1 MSTIEATPLKLRIVN
16 YLQQQIHQIHQ
27 QGPLYSSAY
36 NDIRVVDAHF
46 HTNSWYLYIYIHSV
60 KDVFFVQM
68 RIGGG
73 VWLWVVVQ
81 MISNAI
87 FQPRV
92 QTSSNSL
99 RKSNFSPRWSRL
111 GVMISG
117 KRSTCR
123 GMPDMAIFD
132 QKTSKMAE
140 LRIEHAVFMV
150 FQVYILYI
158 YIEIMQISGDIPW
171 IFMVN
176 QWFFTNSKNCPFVIL
191 VLPLPANTSPF
202 SFQKKRHRL
211 YVHESTVRCHAPLV
225 LPKGAKQWLDKL
237 DTGCVGHWQRRVA
250 KWTVVAFDTLLVDDE
265 LVRGSTALYIYR

>member
-46 HTNSWYLYIYIHSV
+46 HTNSWYLYIYTQR
-60 KDVFFVQM
+60 KGRVFCSNAYW
-68 RIGGG
+68 GG
-73 VWLWVVVQ
+73 VWLGVVVQ

-132 QKTSKMAE
+132 QKERKMAK
-140 LRIEHAVFMV
+140 LRIEHVVCMV
-150 FQVYILYI
+150 FQVYIQYI
-158 YIEIMQISGDIPW
+158 YIDY
-171 IFMVN
+171 
-176 QWFFTNSKNCPFVIL
+176 
-191 VLPLPANTSPF
+191 AN
-202 SFQKKRHRL
+202 
-211 YVHESTVRCHAPLV
+211 
-225 LPKGAKQWLDKL
+225 
-237 DTGCVGHWQRRVA
+237 
-250 KWTVVAFDTLLVDDE
+250 KWWYPDFH
-265 LVRGSTALYIYR
+265 G

>member
-1 MSTIEATPLKLRIVN
+1 
-16 YLQQQIHQIHQ
+16 
-27 QGPLYSSAY
+27 
-36 NDIRVVDAHF
+36 
-46 HTNSWYLYIYIHSV
+46 
-60 KDVFFVQM
+60 
-68 RIGGG
+68 
-73 VWLWVVVQ
+73 

-150 FQVYILYI
+150 FPGVYTIYI
-158 YIEIMQISGDIPW
+158 YRDYANKRWYPLDY
-171 IFMVN
+171 FMVN

-265 LVRGSTALYIYR
+265 LVRGSTALYIYRGNYWGRA